1 MHILELPSFFEP
13 HGGMFCLEQAK
24 ALQARGHEVRI
35 LSCSQLAWTV
45 DRAYYLKARCG
56 RWTEVMGGIKCETT
70 GESKC
75 ETNGQ
80 NECEIKCGGE
90 SMHGTKR
97 EGKCESM
104 RGTKREG
111 KRETMYETKREG
123 GVEVLRTYM
132 RAVPKWVRLNQRR
145 WVRIVLSMYDAYVR
159 KYGKPDVI
167 HAHCAKWAGVA
178 AMAISRRDGIPYFV
192 TEHLSAGL
200 LEEDFGPGW
209 TRHVWAKDL
218 LRSVYHNAACV
229 IPVAAEL
236 VDGLQPYF
244 GRDYRFVAV
253 SNIVDTD
260 FFAYQERESWNGQN
274 QALNSQPPSNKAEWQ
289 LSKEA
294 EGKTLSKEADGQT
307 LSQEADGQNQIN
319 KSEGQTPG
327 SRPYKY
333 CVLARADIYGKGFD
347 VLAEVWPRIKDGEL
361 YIAGAGTD
369 AGSFKALFG
378 QDPSVHCLGRLDKG
392 QVRDLL
398 YRCDALVL
406 PSRSE
411 AQPLVLL
418 EAMSTGIPVVSTE
431 VTPACERIAN
441 ACLIAVTGDSE
452 SLYKQMMEVRRLQP
466 SWQISEA
473 VRLIAS
479 PEVVAGQLEGI
490 FLEFGV

>member
-56 RWTEVMGGIKCETT
+56 RWTEVMGGTKC
-70 GESKC
+70 
-75 ETNGQ
+75 
-80 NECEIKCGGE
+80 
-90 SMHGTKR
+90 
-97 EGKCESM
+97 
-104 RGTKREG
+104 
-111 KRETMYETKREG
+111 EG

-209 TRHVWAKDL
+209 TRHVWAKNL
-218 LRSVYHNAACV
+218 LRSVYRNAACV

-244 GRDYRFVAV
+244 GRDYRYVAV

-260 FFAYQERESWNGQN
+260 FFAYHEREAWNGQN
-274 QALNSQPPSNKAEWQ
+274 QALNSQPPS
-289 LSKEA
+289 KEA
-294 EGKTLSKEADGQT
+294 EGQTLSKESEGQ
-307 LSQEADGQNQIN
+307 LSQEAEGQTKIN

-327 SRPYKY
+327 SRPYRY

-418 EAMSTGIPVVSTE
+418 EAMSTGLPVVSTE

>member
-45 DRAYYLKARCG
+45 DRAYYFKARCG
-56 RWTEVMGGIKCETT
+56 RWTEVIGESKCENT

-75 ETNGQ
+75 ETIGE

-90 SMHGTKR
+90 
-97 EGKCESM
+97 CETM

-111 KRETMYETKREG
+111 ECETMRGTSCNG
-123 GVEVLRTYM
+123 GVEALRTYM

-159 KYGKPDVI
+159 RYGKPDVI

-218 LRSVYHNAACV
+218 LRSVYGNAACV

-244 GRDYRFVAV
+244 CRDYRYVAV

-260 FFAYQERESWNGQN
+260 FFAYHEREAWNGQN
-274 QALNSQPPSNKAEWQ
+274 QALNSQPQNQEAEGQ
-289 LSKEA
+289 LSQEA
-294 EGKTLSKEADGQT
+294 EGKTLSKEAEGQT
-307 LSQEADGQNQIN
+307 QIN
-319 KSEGQTPG
+319 KSEGQTLG
-327 SRPYKY
+327 YRPYKY

-452 SLYKQMMEVRRLQP
+452 SLYRQMMEVRRLQP
-466 SWQISEA
+466 SRQISDA
-473 VRLIAS
+473 VHRLAS

>member
-45 DRAYYLKARCG
+45 DRAYYFKARCG
-56 RWTEVMGGIKCETT
+56 RWTEVI

-75 ETNGQ
+75 ENKGESICETIGE
-80 NECEIKCGGE
+80 NECGGE
-90 SMHGTKR
+90 IMRGTKR
-97 EGKCESM
+97 EGKCETM
-104 RGTKREG
+104 RGTNCN
-111 KRETMYETKREG
+111 G
-123 GVEVLRTYM
+123 GVEALRTYM

-159 KYGKPDVI
+159 RYGKPDVI

-218 LRSVYHNAACV
+218 LRSVYGNAACV

-244 GRDYRFVAV
+244 GRDYRYVAV

-260 FFAYQERESWNGQN
+260 FFAYHEREAWNGQN
-274 QALNSQPPSNKAEWQ
+274 QALNSQPQNQEAEGQ
-289 LSKEA
+289 LSQEA
-294 EGKTLSKEADGQT
+294 EGKTLS
-307 LSQEADGQNQIN
+307 QEAEGKTQIN
-319 KSEGQTPG
+319 KSEGQTLG
-327 SRPYKY
+327 YRPYKY

-452 SLYKQMMEVRRLQP
+452 SLYRQMMEVRRLQP
-466 SWQISEA
+466 SRQISDA
-473 VRLIAS
+473 VHRLAS

>member
-45 DRAYYLKARCG
+45 DRAYYFKARCG
-56 RWTEVMGGIKCETT
+56 RWTEVI

-75 ETNGQ
+75 ENKGESICETIGE
-80 NECEIKCGGE
+80 NECGGE
-90 SMHGTKR
+90 I
-97 EGKCESM
+97 M
-104 RGTKREG
+104 RGTSCN
-111 KRETMYETKREG
+111 G
-123 GVEVLRTYM
+123 GVEALRTYM

-159 KYGKPDVI
+159 RYGKPDVI

-200 LEEDFGPGW
+200 LEEDFGLGW

-218 LRSVYHNAACV
+218 LRSVYGNAACV

-236 VDGLQPYF
+236 VNGLQPYF
-244 GRDYRFVAV
+244 GRDYRYVAV

-260 FFAYQERESWNGQN
+260 FFAYHEREAWNGQN
-274 QALNSQPPSNKAEWQ
+274 QALNSQPQNQEAEGQ
-289 LSKEA
+289 LSQEA
-294 EGKTLSKEADGQT
+294 EGKTLSKEAEGQT
-307 LSQEADGQNQIN
+307 QIN
-319 KSEGQTPG
+319 KSEGQTLGP
-327 SRPYKY
+327 RPYKY

-452 SLYKQMMEVRRLQP
+452 SLYRQMMEVRRLQP
-466 SWQISEA
+466 SRQISDA
-473 VRLIAS
+473 VRRIAS

>member
-56 RWTEVMGGIKCETT
+56 RWTEFMGKSTGELTGERIGELTGKTNGETW
-70 GESKC
+70 GESKS
-75 ETNGQ
+75 ETP
-80 NECEIKCGGE
+80 
-90 SMHGTKR
+90 
-97 EGKCESM
+97 
-104 RGTKREG
+104 RGTKCNG
-111 KRETMYETKREG
+111 G
-123 GVEVLRTYM
+123 GVEAMRTYM

-145 WVRIVLSMYDAYVR
+145 WVRTVLSMYNAYVR
-159 KYGKPDVI
+159 AYGKPDVI

-200 LEEDFGPGW
+200 LEEDFGQGW

-236 VDGLQPYF
+236 VDGLQAYF
-244 GRDYRFVAV
+244 GRDYRYVAV

-260 FFAYQERESWNGQN
+260 FFDFHEREPWNGQ
-274 QALNSQPPSNKAEWQ
+274 AL
-289 LSKEA
+289 
-294 EGKTLSKEADGQT
+294 
-307 LSQEADGQNQIN
+307 
-319 KSEGQTPG
+319 G

-369 AGSFKALFG
+369 AGSVKALFG
-378 QDPSVHCLGRLDKG
+378 QDSSVHCLGRLDKG

-431 VTPACERIAN
+431 VTPACERLAN
-441 ACLIAVTGDSE
+441 ACLIAATGDSD
-452 SLYKQMMEVRRLQP
+452 SLFKQMMEVRSLEP
-466 SWQISEA
+466 SRQISDA
-473 VRLIAS
+473 VRHLAS
-479 PEVVAGQLEGI
+479 PEVVAGQLERI
-490 FLEFGV
+490 FLEF

>member
-45 DRAYYLKARCG
+45 DRAYYFKARCG
-56 RWTEVMGGIKCETT
+56 RWTEVIGESKCENK

-75 ETNGQ
+75 ETIGE
-80 NECEIKCGGE
+80 NECGGE
-90 SMHGTKR
+90 I
-97 EGKCESM
+97 M
-104 RGTKREG
+104 RGTNCN
-111 KRETMYETKREG
+111 G
-123 GVEVLRTYM
+123 GVEALRTYM

-159 KYGKPDVI
+159 RYGKPDVI

-218 LRSVYHNAACV
+218 LRSVYGNAACV
-229 IPVAAEL
+229 IPVADEL

-244 GRDYRFVAV
+244 GRDYRYVAV

-260 FFAYQERESWNGQN
+260 FFAYHEREAWNGQN
-274 QALNSQPPSNKAEWQ
+274 QALNSQPQNQEAEGQ

-294 EGKTLSKEADGQT
+294 EGQT
-307 LSQEADGQNQIN
+307 QIN
-319 KSEGQTPG
+319 KSEGQTLG
-327 SRPYKY
+327 YRPYKY

-452 SLYKQMMEVRRLQP
+452 SLYRQMMEVRRLQP
-466 SWQISEA
+466 SRQISDA